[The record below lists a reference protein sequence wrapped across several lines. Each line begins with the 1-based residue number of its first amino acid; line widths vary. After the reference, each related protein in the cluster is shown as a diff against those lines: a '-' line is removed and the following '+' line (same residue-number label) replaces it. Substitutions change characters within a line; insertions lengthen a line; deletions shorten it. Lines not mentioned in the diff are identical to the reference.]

1 MYFLLEKSGMG
12 DRRGLYS
19 YLSKIRNHL
28 DIIHSKS
35 MPENFDQDFDLELK
49 HLYQML
55 NIFHFIFVRCEL
67 ENQYVAD

>member
-1 MYFLLEKSGMG
+1 
-12 DRRGLYS
+12 
-19 YLSKIRNHL
+19 
-28 DIIHSKS
+28 